1 MPVSC
6 ATQGVVAMSV
16 HEQQEAQDAVA
27 ELADDI
33 VRSPLDTA
41 TATSAWNDVIISQAA
56 RKITQVIDSPGSF
69 DDHLDVLGGSDLL
82 TVTAYIGEIRGFDV
96 RPPRQ
101 AERNE
106 LTIERLARASSLRIR
121 KIKLKAGWTKV
132 ANEAFLAYQQ
142 DGTPVAMIPHR
153 GGYLMRTAQDVSP
166 VPFDEKATPLREVA
180 VEIYPPLP
188 RHRAA
193 TTRDV
198 IDMALRGNGRTVAVI
213 LACGLGVALLTM
225 ATPAI
230 TNTVLNVLVPQSN
243 ERAII
248 ASGIIL
254 LLFALAA
261 GAFVLVENFGISK
274 LTQIAQLRT
283 EAALWDRTLSLPL
296 TFFRQFSSGDLGYRL
311 IAFDALKDILNSQTI
326 TALLAA
332 VFSIVN
338 FYLLFTYS
346 WALALVAL
354 LIVLVTAFL
363 SWRIIKQYADLARRS
378 NSAQR
383 ATTAWFV
390 QMINGISK
398 LRIAGA
404 EDRFTAI
411 TLMHQSEQI
420 QAQAAQTL
428 LIGRLQSLMA
438 AISALAPMAFIF
450 VVGTYMWDASGAT
463 IDPATYIAFSTAFGT
478 ILGAIMGLSSV
489 APAIATA
496 APYIEVVQP
505 ILHATVD
512 EPEDAQVLEHIR
524 GDVEFRNVSFRY
536 GPSMP
541 MVLNDLSF
549 SVPAGGTIALV
560 GPSGCGKSSAVRL
573 ITGLEQPT
581 EGQIFIDGYDVAT
594 LDGGELRQHIGIVLQ
609 GGKLSPGSI
618 FDNIAAG
625 AQLTEYDA
633 WMAAGAAQVHLD
645 ILMMPM
651 KMHTVVNPLTLS
663 GGQTQRILIARA
675 LARKPRILIMDEA
688 TSALDNESQ
697 AGVSDY
703 LDNLDI
709 TRILIA
715 HRLSTIQKADTI
727 VVMEHGRAVEV
738 GDYDTLMEMNGLFA
752 SLARRQ
758 MAS

>member
-1 MPVSC
+1 MSELE
-6 ATQGVVAMSV
+6 QDVVAS
-16 HEQQEAQDAVA
+16 DAVA
-27 ELADDI
+27 ELAQPAEVTPID
-33 VRSPLDTA
+33 RATA
-41 TATSAWNDVIISQAA
+41 TAAWNEVIVGQAA
-56 RKITQVIDSPGSF
+56 RKIAQVIDEPGSF
-69 DDHLDVLGGSDLL
+69 DDHIDLLGGSDLL
-82 TVTAYIGEIRGFDV
+82 SVVAYIGEVRGFDV
-96 RPPRQ
+96 RPPR
-101 AERNE
+101 ASERAE
-106 LTIERLARASSLRIR
+106 LTIDRLARASSLRIR
-121 KIKLKAGWTKV
+121 RIKLKAGWSKL
-132 ANEAFLAYQQ
+132 ANEAFLGYTE
-142 DGTPVAMIPHR
+142 DGTPVALIPHR
-153 GGYLMRTAQDVSP
+153 GSYLYRRASDP
-166 VPFDEKATPLREVA
+166 KPRPYDEVKMPLREVA

-198 IDMALRGNGRTVAVI
+198 VRLALRGNSRTVAII
-213 LACGLGVALLTM
+213 LLCALGVALLTM

-230 TNTVLNVLVPQSN
+230 TNTVLNVLVPQGSV
-243 ERAII
+243 RSIV
-248 ASGIIL
+248 ASGIVL
-254 LLFALAA
+254 VLFALAA
-261 GAFVLVENFGISK
+261 GAFVIVENFGISK

-283 EAALWDRTLSLPL
+283 ESALWDRTLSLPL

-311 IAFDALKDILNSQTI
+311 IAFDSLKDILNSQTV

-346 WALALVAL
+346 ILLAVIAMVVVF
-354 LIVLVTAFL
+354 ISAFL
-363 SWRIIKQYADLARRS
+363 TWRLMKSYAGLARRS
-378 NSAQR
+378 NAAQR
-383 ATTAWFV
+383 ATTSWFV

-420 QAQAAQTL
+420 QAQSAQTL

-438 AISALAPMAFIF
+438 AVSAIAPMAFIF
-450 VVGTYMWDASGAT
+450 AVGTYMWSATGST

-478 ILGAIMGLSSV
+478 VLGALIGLSSV
-489 APAIATA
+489 APAIASA

-505 ILHATVD
+505 ILRATVD

-524 GDVEFRNVSFRY
+524 GAVEFRNVSFRY
-536 GPSMP
+536 GPNMP

-618 FDNIAAG
+618 LENIAAG
-625 AQLTEYDA
+625 SDLSEYDA
-633 WMAAGAAQVHLD
+633 WMAAGAAQVHVD

-651 KMHTVVNPLTLS
+651 KMHTVVSPLTLS

-715 HRLSTIQKADTI
+715 HRLSTIQKADQI
-727 VVMEHGRAVEV
+727 VVMEHGRAVEI
-738 GDYDTLMEMNGLFA
+738 GDYDTLMELDGLFA
-752 SLARRQ
+752 ALARRQ
-758 MAS
+758 LAS

>member
-1 MPVSC
+1 
-6 ATQGVVAMSV
+6 MSV

-27 ELADDI
+27 ELADDL
-33 VRSPLDTA
+33 VRSPIDTA
-41 TATSAWNDVIISQAA
+41 TATAAWNDVIISQAA
-56 RKITQVIDSPGSF
+56 RKITQVIDAPGSF

-82 TVTAYIGEIRGFDV
+82 SVAAFVGEIRGFDV

-132 ANEAFLAYQQ
+132 ATEAFLAYKE

-153 GGYLMRTAQDVSP
+153 GSYLMRTAQDIKP
-166 VPFDEKATPLREVA
+166 MPFDEKSTPLREVA

-188 RHRAA
+188 RHRPA

-225 ATPAI
+225 ATPGI

-248 ASGIIL
+248 ASGVIL
-254 LLFALAA
+254 VLFALAA

-283 EAALWDRTLSLPL
+283 ESALWDRTLSLPL

-326 TALLAA
+326 TAFLSA

-346 WALALVAL
+346 WQLAIVAM
-354 LIVLVTAFL
+354 VVVGVTALL
-363 SWRIIKQYADLARRS
+363 SWRIIKEYADLARRS

-438 AISALAPMAFIF
+438 AISAVAPMAFIF
-450 VVGTYMWDASGAT
+450 VVGTYMWDSSGAT

-478 ILGAIMGLSSV
+478 ILGAMMGLSSV
-489 APAIATA
+489 GPAIATA
-496 APYIEVVQP
+496 APYLEVVQP

-524 GDVEFRNVSFRY
+524 GAVEFRNVSFRY

-625 AQLTEYDA
+625 TQMTEYDA

-715 HRLSTIQKADTI
+715 HRLSTIQKADQI
-727 VVMEHGRAVEV
+727 VVMEHGRAVEI
-738 GDYDTLMEMNGLFA
+738 GDFDTLMEMDGLFA

-758 MAS
+758 MSS